1 MGTPPADLRAAG
13 FWARA
18 AAWSLDAALLLPLAL
33 LLGWPWLAPAW
44 EAAQAAW
51 AALPAAL
58 GRGLASGL
66 AAGAADPVALAARLL
81 GDAGLA
87 AQIGALSAAL
97 TRLLLVPVLAYA
109 LLSLAWAWGF
119 ERAPRQATPGM
130 RLLGLRVVAA
140 DGRAADGARVLGRHL
155 AAGLSW
161 LSLNLGHVLAALPPE
176 HLALHDRLSGTR
188 VVWRAGAGPHLP
200 GWARAW
206 LLLQALLAVALPLW
220 LLARLQA
227 ALQAGL
233 GAALGG

>member
-1 MGTPPADLRAAG
+1 MTAPSAELRVAG

-18 AAWSLDAALLLPLAL
+18 AAWSLDAAVLLPLAL
-33 LLGWPWLAPAW
+33 LLGGPLLAPAW
-44 EAAQAAW
+44 QAAQAAW
-51 AALPAAL
+51 AALPATL
-58 GRGLASGL
+58 GQRL
-66 AAGAADPVALAARLL
+66 AAGVDAGVADPLALAIQLAR
-81 GDAGLA
+81 DPALA

-109 LLSLAWAWGF
+109 GLALAWAEWF
-119 ERAPRQATPGM
+119 ERGPRQATPGM

-140 DGRAADGARVLGRHL
+140 DGRAPDGARVLRRHL

-161 LSLNLGHVLAALPPE
+161 LSLNLGHALAALPPE

-206 LLLQALLAVALPLW
+206 LLLQALLALAVPLW

-227 ALQAGL
+227 TLQ
-233 GAALGG
+233 AALGDALGG